1 VLKRILRAFLIGA
14 CCAAIGLAVQFLR
27 AVHFRPWA
35 QSWTYQHYAYQEY
48 STPSPGAGFEGIAAY
63 TGSQTFYWEEII
75 ASRDFK
81 LRLLKERGE
90 NPGTKLGLLSAI
102 SAQYYDDFAKVKKGS
117 LYIMMSFGPDPYP
130 AEHFR
135 ASVTQDFVSISKV
148 FMETARERGV
158 SVAPVGSIALYS
170 RDVGSWRTVLSYSW
184 RYYLLLCCGTAIVVT
199 LLGHRSTPPPN

>member
-1 VLKRILRAFLIGA
+1 MIGA